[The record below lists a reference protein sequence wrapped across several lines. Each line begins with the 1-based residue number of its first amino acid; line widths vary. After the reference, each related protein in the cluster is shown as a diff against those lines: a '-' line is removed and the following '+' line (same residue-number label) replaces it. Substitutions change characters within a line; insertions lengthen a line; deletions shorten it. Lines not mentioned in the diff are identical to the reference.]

1 MSENSTLP
9 AIPPRKTRGRARLK
23 HGIVSFLKTGAI
35 PSGRAFRRVQKEVS
49 DLRLALIEQYGGDKI
64 KPDVLAMLEGAIEAL
79 SVEKLCALY
88 VKRAGI
94 LRRDSLKDGNLALH
108 DVLGKHYIAYAN
120 LVRLNLEAAARLAGQ
135 KSPEWIQSP
144 LEIAA
149 EIDAEK
155 AAEAS
160 GRPGNTAPLALGEET
175 GAGQGVGQGEA

>member
-9 AIPPRKTRGRARLK
+9 AIPSRKTKGGARLK

-49 DLRLALIEQYGGDKI
+49 DLRLALVEQYGGDKI

-94 LRRDSLKDGNLALH
+94 LRRDCLKDGNLALH
-108 DVLGKHYIAYAN
+108 DVLGKHYIGQVEPRGGCQAGRTEEPG
-120 LVRLNLEAAARLAGQ
+120 VESVAA
-135 KSPEWIQSP
+135 
-144 LEIAA
+144 
-149 EIDAEK
+149 
-155 AAEAS
+155 
-160 GRPGNTAPLALGEET
+160 
-175 GAGQGVGQGEA
+175 